1 MIREEGTDV
10 PLPCN
15 LVANKTIFLSMG
27 ALQES
32 TIARLR
38 ETIFAPRMYCS
49 PSASAPI
56 GRAIS
61 LADHQT

>member
-1 MIREEGTDV
+1 MDV
-10 PLPCN
+10 PLPGN
-15 LVANKTIFLSMG
+15 LMANRKLFQSMG

-32 TIARLR
+32 TITRLR
-38 ETIFAPRMYCS
+38 ETIFAQHMYCS

-61 LADHQT
+61 LTNYQTY